1 MDIMNGIRNFLSIID
16 QNWLTITVTI
26 GLVIGLYKK
35 IKEYLAKSDD
45 EKIELALQHVR
56 ETMLKFVTESEK
68 AYGDWAKSGSIK
80 RAQVIDELY
89 KQYPV
94 LSKAIDQKEI
104 IKLIDEAIDSALPTL
119 REVLK
124 ETKKE
129 E

>member
-1 MDIMNGIRNFLSIID
+1 MKGIQNFLEFINENYTYIIV
-16 QNWLTITVTI
+16 II
-26 GLVIGLYKK
+26 GLIIMLFKK
-35 IKEYLAKSDD
+35 TKAYLTKSDD
-45 EKIELALQHVR
+45 EKIEFAKKQIK
-56 ETMLKFVTESEK
+56 EIMLRLVTTAELDYENL
-68 AYGDWAKSGSIK
+68 KSAGSIK